1 MDIRSR
7 SWRVG
12 LTALAWAVL
21 LRLFAS
27 GVPERAARW
36 LFQGEGQA
44 FLIYLETGRDVRQV
58 QQEEPAPILE
68 YRPAFAES
76 PPPWMPMP
84 VFSREELGT
93 VQISARKEPD
103 LAALLEQPL
112 KWNLRGEQPTVLILH
127 THGTESYTAGDEP
140 YEASAAWRT
149 LDEEHNMLSIGAEVA
164 RMLNQAGIPT
174 IQDRQL
180 HDHPS
185 YNGSYVDARKS
196 IREYLAQYPSIQL
209 VLDLHRDAAG
219 GARGQLRTLAQ
230 VEGQEAAQLMVVLG
244 ANHEGYQE
252 NLSLGLK
259 LQAQLE
265 RQCPGI
271 TRPTQLRRSRF
282 NQDLC
287 PGGLLIEVGA
297 AGNTRAEALLA
308 AQQLAKAVS
317 ALALGTEEV

>member
-1 MDIRSR
+1 MERR

-44 FLIYLETGRDVRQV
+44 FLIYLETGRDVRQA
-58 QQEEPAPILE
+58 QPETPEAPQ

-76 PPPWMPMP
+76 PPPWMPLP
-84 VFSREELGT
+84 LFSREELGA

-103 LAALLEQPL
+103 LPALLEQPL
-112 KWNLRGEQPTVLILH
+112 TWELYGQQPTVLILH

-164 RMLNQAGIPT
+164 ALLDQAGIPT

-185 YNGSYVDARKS
+185 YNGSYVDARKA

-209 VLDLHRDAAG
+209 VLDLHRDASG
-219 GARGQLRTLAQ
+219 GAGGQLRTLAQ
-230 VEGQEAAQLMVVLG
+230 VAGQEAAQLMVVLG
-244 ANHEGYQE
+244 ANHDGYQE

-308 AQQLAKAVS
+308 ARQLAQAVI
-317 ALALGTEEV
+317 ALARGTQGP

>member
-1 MDIRSR
+1 MDIQSR

-21 LRLFAS
+21 LRLFAA

-36 LFQGEGQA
+36 LFQGEGAA
-44 FLIYLETGRDVRQV
+44 FLVYLETGRDVRQP
-58 QQEEPAPILE
+58 EPAG
-68 YRPAFAES
+68 YRPAFLETPA
-76 PPPWMPMP
+76 PWLPQPLP
-84 VFSREELGT
+84 VFTRQELGP
-93 VQISARKEPD
+93 VQISTRKEPD
-103 LAALLEQPL
+103 LPALLEQPL
-112 KWNLRGEQPTVLILH
+112 CWELEGDQPTVLIVH

-149 LDEEHNMLSIGAEVA
+149 LDETRNMLSIGAEVA
-164 RMLNQAGIPT
+164 ALLEQAGIHT
-174 IQDRQL
+174 IQDRTL

-185 YNGSYVDARKS
+185 YNGSYVHARKS
-196 IREYLAQYPSIQL
+196 IQEYLQAYPGIRL
-209 VLDLHRDAAG
+209 VLDLHRDASG
-219 GARGQLRTLAQ
+219 GAGGQLRTLAQ
-230 VEGQEAAQLMVVLG
+230 VAGQEAAQLMVVLG
-244 ANHEGYQE
+244 ANHDGYQE
-252 NLSLGLK
+252 NLSLALK

-271 TRPTQLRRSRF
+271 TRPTQLRGQRF

-308 AQQLAKAVS
+308 AGELARAVI
-317 ALALGTEEV
+317 ALARGTQGP